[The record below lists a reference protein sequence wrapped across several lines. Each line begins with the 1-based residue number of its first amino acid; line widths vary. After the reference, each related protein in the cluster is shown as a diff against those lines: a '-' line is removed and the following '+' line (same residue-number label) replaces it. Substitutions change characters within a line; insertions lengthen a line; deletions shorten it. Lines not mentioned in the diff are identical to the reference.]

1 MINYRLFFLAF
12 LMIATIQVDAQDNV
26 VEVDEF
32 NKLELGQ
39 RIRAILTPGETESV
53 KYELVGVHPDDLIIR
68 SKGKTLE
75 IYLEKA
81 KNLEKQRKTYDH
93 GYKQKEGWYEG
104 SWVNVYVTYNTLKKL
119 TTKGEED
126 LDITGTINTDV
137 FKLKA
142 YGDLEIEI
150 DDLTAEKLKVK
161 LYGENDL
168 DIKSGA
174 IGIQKYKLFGE
185 NQIDTRDVRG
195 ELVKA
200 TNYGESVIRVNT
212 ETVKFTVFGEIDVEC
227 GYGTNVRK
235 GLVLGEYSVSQ
246 W

>member
-1 MINYRLFFLAF
+1 MQNLRFIAVLLLAG
-12 LMIATIQVDAQDNV
+12 LASISNAQDKYLE
-26 VEVDEF
+26 VESF
-32 NKLELGQ
+32 NKVELGQ
-39 RIRAILTPGETESV
+39 RIRAIFTPGDTESV
-53 KYELVGVHPDDLIIR
+53 RYELNGVHPDDLIIR
-68 SKGKTLE
+68 GSGKKLE

-81 KNLEKQRKTYDH
+81 KSLEKQRKIYDN
-93 GYKQKEGWYEG
+93 GYKQKVGWYEG
-104 SWVNVYVTYNTLKKL
+104 SWVNVYITYKELKKVIS
-119 TTKGEED
+119 KGEED

-137 FKLKA
+137 FKLKT

-150 DDLTAEKLKVK
+150 DDLTAEKLKAK

-174 IGIQKYKLFGE
+174 IGLQKYKLYGDNRIE
-185 NQIDTRDVRG
+185 TRDVRG

-200 TNYGESVIRVNT
+200 TNYGESVLRVNT

-227 GYGTNVRK
+227 GHGTNVRK
-235 GLVLGEYSVSQ
+235 GIVLGDYSVTQ